1 MTSTRN
7 NKLQDGSSSFSA
19 LDLLSTEETSQKVG
33 NNNNNDDSD
42 YDCFKAGIGNQSFTS
57 FEEQLKVA
65 QKREQLRKKK
75 EMEERLGGTIVPLKD
90 RMKMFEKKA

>member
-1 MTSTRN
+1 
-7 NKLQDGSSSFSA
+7 
-19 LDLLSTEETSQKVG
+19 
-33 NNNNNDDSD
+33 
-42 YDCFKAGIGNQSFTS
+42 
-57 FEEQLKVA
+57 VA